1 MEQEKPIVDV
11 SERKEAFF
19 DYGKK
24 TILKRPKI
32 CIFPKELVHGFCQK
46 IETFFIFCFNI
57 NGTRKTDCRCFRTK
71 RSLFRLWKKTILKR
85 PKICIFPKEL
95 DHGLCRKIKTFS
107 NFSFN
112 SKWMKTLI

>member
-19 DYGKK
+19 DYGKND
-24 TILKRPKI
+24 
-32 CIFPKELVHGFCQK
+32 F
-46 IETFFIFCFNI
+46 
-57 NGTRKTDCRCFRTK
+57 
-71 RSLFRLWKKTILKR
+71 KR

-95 DHGLCRKIKTFS
+95 DHCLCRKIKTFS

>member
-32 CIFPKELVHGFCQK
+32 CIFPKK
-46 IETFFIFCFNI
+46 
-57 NGTRKTDCRCFRTK
+57 
-71 RSLFRLWKKTILKR
+71 
-85 PKICIFPKEL
+85 L